1 MVVRCIVLS
10 HTADN
15 FIDGEE
21 FFKLSADEI
30 SKMVMPIGL
39 VKKIARLVMKVFH
52 HSI

>member
-39 VKKIARLVMKVFH
+39 VNARLVMKVFH